1 MNKLATYVVAAA
13 ALIGTPAFAAD
24 MAVKMP
30 VKAPPPAPTPVY
42 SWTGWY
48 VGLNAGGGWGGK
60 IDNSLTPG
68 ACTGL
73 VTPAGC
79 SAIFALFNA
88 AIPSQLDTDPRG
100 FIGGGQVGY
109 SYQVGLN
116 WFAGLEADFQG
127 SNIRANASTTNTVSG
142 VQCER

>member
-1 MNKLATYVVAAA
+1 MDFKL
-13 ALIGTPAFAAD
+13 
-24 MAVKMP
+24 P
-30 VKAPPPAPTPVY
+30 VKPSPPVLTAVY

-48 VGLNAGGGWGGK
+48 VGLNAGGGRGGK

-100 FIGGGQVGY
+100 FIGGGKVGY
-109 SYQVGLN
+109 TYKVGPN
-116 WFAGLEADFQG
+116 
-127 SNIRANASTTNTVSG
+127 
-142 VQCER
+142 